1 MLYSSLITA
10 QSKKLGNMNPFFIT
24 GFTDGEGS
32 FTLSIRSSDK
42 YTSKW
47 KIQYAFQ
54 IGLHKKD
61 IAILEKIQQTLGVGK
76 IYTRGEEGVQYR
88 VESLKGLSVVIDHF
102 NKYPLITKKYIDF
115 ELFKLA
121 LTCIKNKEHL
131 TPEGLRRLIAIK
143 ASMNK
148 GLTGELKALFADI
161 IPMTKPELERELIID
176 PQWLAGFISA
186 ESCFS
191 VSIVKSQNVKLGY
204 QVQLRFRL
212 TQHIRDL
219 QLMESLVGYLGG
231 SVIKSKEAVDLHV
244 AKLSDLTGK
253 VLPLLE
259 KYPIEGVK
267 FQDYCDF
274 IKVVELVKNKSHM
287 TTEGLSQI
295 RKIRAG
301 MNTSRV

>member
-1 MLYSSLITA
+1 
-10 QSKKLGNMNPFFIT
+10 MNPWFVT

-32 FTLSIRSSDK
+32 FLTLISKSSK
-42 YTSKW
+42 VKTGWLCRVS
-47 KIQYAFQ
+47 FQ
-54 IGLHKKD
+54 IGLDAKD
-61 IAILEKIQQTLGVGK
+61 KALLYSIQEFFGVGIVNK
-76 IYTRGEEGVQYR
+76 AEKNMFRYRVSQPSDMRIIIEHFTNFPLLTQKKEDFNLFKEAVNILLRKEYLTREGV
-88 VESLKGLSVVIDHF
+88 D
-102 NKYPLITKKYIDF
+102 
-115 ELFKLA
+115 KLV
-121 LTCIKNKEHL
+121 
-131 TPEGLRRLIAIK
+131 AIK

-161 IPMTKPELERELIID
+161 IPMTKPELERGLIID

-191 VSIVKSQNVKLGY
+191 VSIVKSQYVKQGY
-204 QVQLRFRL
+204 QVQLKFRL
-212 TQHIRDL
+212 TQHIRDI
-219 QLMESLVGYLGG
+219 QLMESLVSYLGG
-231 SVIKSKEAVDLHV
+231 SVFKSKDAVDLHV

-259 KYPIEGVK
+259 KYPIEVVK

-295 RKIRAG
+295 RKIKAG